1 MTSIDENER
10 GGDETLSDGEEE
22 YEEYTAWE
30 PSYERYFRLLD
41 AASNPGKLSNALP
54 PQSFV
59 DTVSTAQHSIENIQ
73 RLHQTVVNDFQR
85 DLGAMM
91 SALDPGA
98 SLRATTS
105 GLDDAVRQ
113 HDQMMTAL
121 GYIKVR
127 RRRYAQPTAS
137 RPRTPL
143 PTASHPTSP
152 SPMVE
157 ACEPDAVTVTPQ
169 KRGRGRQP
177 GHRTINPIH
186 FDRLMCAYCVEKGK
200 TPSRREFQVFAA
212 MKYKTVDRRRLSD
225 YAKDD
230 YKTDWP
236 GVRRLYGQRF
246 GVE

>member
-1 MTSIDENER
+1 MASIDENER
-10 GGDETLSDGEEE
+10 DDDSTVGDDEQE

-30 PSYERYFRLLD
+30 PPYERYFHALD
-41 AASNPGKLSNALP
+41 TASNVSKWTNML
-54 PQSFV
+54 PQSYV
-59 DTVSTAQHSIENIQ
+59 DTVSAVKHSVENILP
-73 RLHQTVVNDFQR
+73 LHQIVANDFHR

-91 SALDPGA
+91 SALDHGA
-98 SLRATTS
+98 SLRAITS

-127 RRRYAQPTAS
+127 RRRYAQPTPS
-137 RPRTPL
+137 RPRIPL
-143 PTASHPTSP
+143 PTAAHPTSP
-152 SPMVE
+152 LPTVE
-157 ACEPDAVTVTPQ
+157 ACEPDVVTVTPQ

-177 GHRTINPIH
+177 GHRTIDPMH

-212 MKYKTVDRRRLSD
+212 MKYKTVDRRRLSN
-225 YAKDD
+225 YAKDF
-230 YKTDWP
+230 KTDWQ
-236 GVRRLYGQRF
+236 GVRLLYGQRF